1 MKFGDEIER
10 GWKTSEERVVRDE
23 PAISDVAFL

>member
-1 MKFGDEIER
+1 MKFGDEIKR
-10 GWKTSEERVVRDE
+10 GWKTSEERAVGDE